1 MLRFWKGSPIGAGTV
16 GVLPGAFNPPTVGH
30 EAVAAAARD
39 QFDLGQV
46 VFLVPEVFP
55 HKSYEGASLEDRIA
69 MLCAATGQEAAYAVA
84 SSREGLFIDIAR
96 QVRERYGDGIE
107 ICLIC
112 GRDAAERIVGWDYGD
127 GPPLRDQLKE
137 FRLLVAS
144 REGEYVPP
152 ARYASRIQRVELA
165 ASFDEVSS
173 SSVREAVALGSAW
186 RHWVSE
192 RVAAEIDRRGLYQ
205 ARE

>member
-69 MLCAATGQEAAYAVA
+69 MLCAAAGQEAAYAVA

-186 RHWVSE
+186 RRWVNE

>member
-69 MLCAATGQEAAYAVA
+69 MLCAAAGQEAAYAVA

-186 RHWVSE
+186 RRWVSE

>member
-186 RHWVSE
+186 RRWVSE

>member
-1 MLRFWKGSPIGAGTV
+1 M

-186 RHWVSE
+186 RRWVSE